1 MVLLSR
7 HPTWGEV
14 TDTRARVP
22 ASLSAYLCRP
32 KMSDGGLEG
41 GLGARLRMA
50 GAGQVAV
57 RVLRTRVVFSFHV
70 TSAGSTALKKT
81 ASSVTQMEKSL
92 LF

>member
-41 GLGARLRMA
+41 DWEP
-50 GAGQVAV
+50 
-57 RVLRTRVVFSFHV
+57 
-70 TSAGSTALKKT
+70 GSEWLALAKW
-81 ASSVTQMEKSL
+81 L
-92 LF
+92 